1 MPHSDLLGAS
11 RQIDGLIEDSA
22 AEGFSLTVEDN
33 NNSAEQ
39 ATTADPLV
47 LAPPREGFARANAP
61 A

>member
-11 RQIDGLIEDSA
+11 GQIDGLIEDTA
-22 AEGFSLTVEDN
+22 ADAFSLTVEAN
-33 NNSAEQ
+33 NAAEQ

-47 LAPPREGFARANAP
+47 LAPQREGFARANAP